1 MSENTR
7 PYPSTGRWFPVPV
20 KALFDLMKVKKY
32 ETVIVW
38 LAMLSEAHLHPQWR
52 ASSTIRTV
60 AELTGLSPNTV
71 QKCRRELIDA
81 GLIRPVFG
89 GGGTRKKVIFAV
101 TRIANFNGKPGQ
113 SDPKSTYGKKPVG
126 NWNLGEPER
135 PRGDWVS

>member
-7 PYPSTGRWFPVPV
+7 PFPSTGRWFPVPV
-20 KALFDLMKVKKY
+20 KALFDLMKEKKC

-52 ASSTIRTV
+52 TSSTIKTV
-60 AELTGLSPNTV
+60 AELTGLSPNTI

-81 GLIRPVFG
+81 GLIRPVSG
-89 GGGTRKKVIFAV
+89 GGGTRKKIIFAV
-101 TRIANFNGKPGQ
+101 TRIANFNGKPGPSGQ
-113 SDPKSTYGKKPVG
+113 NGTPPKKPVG

-135 PRGDWVS
+135 PRGDWES